1 MARYNTFVV
10 LSTKGGGPLLVTSS
24 ARKAKRLLG
33 PGRRIEVWTENRKS
47 ETVYTRTASTL
58 DAYTA
63 AEKDYIRQRQTAAEH
78 RNRLRRAY
86 REANT

>member
-10 LSTKGGGPLLVTSS
+10 MSTKGGAPLLVTSS
-24 ARKAKRLLG
+24 ARKAKRLLS
-33 PGRRIEVWTENRKS
+33 PGRRIEVWTENRRA
-47 ETVYTRTASTL
+47 ETVYTRSASRL

>member
-10 LSTKGGGPLLVTSS
+10 MSTKGGAPLLVTSS
-24 ARKAKRLLG
+24 ARKAKRLLS
-33 PGRRIEVWTENRKS
+33 PGRRIEVWTENRRA
-47 ETVYTRTASTL
+47 ETIYTRTASRL